1 MAHSLVDDE
10 IQSCIESAEPIT
22 IMLPWHQTPGRRKL
36 NMKKK
41 IMSMVIA
48 AAAMA
53 LSLVGCGV
61 DINSIGLP
69 PNVVMEKGETQQLEI
84 EYGTDDKAEQEKIAE
99 AASKL
104 TIEWTSSD
112 EEVVTVDATG
122 LITAVG
128 AGEADVTASAK
139 DVNISSTTHVKVVIT
154 PTGVEAPEALEL
166 VTNGENSKNLDAKI
180 VPEDATEVKLAYTSS
195 DESVATVD
203 ENGLVTAVADGEC
216 TITTYVVADAPATAE
231 TATQETAAVVT
242 DEEKPTGGENSEA
255 VATPDNLDAAFG
267 VVPEGLSATTKVTVT
282 TKVES
287 ITLDKTEGILNV
299 GNTVTIT
306 ATVAPEVAT
315 NPAVTWSSSDES
327 VATVD
332 ETGKITAVATG
343 NATITATSNS
353 DADVNATYDV
363 TVEEKKTPTY
373 TSNKTNYGSSASGSV
388 AAGGSA
394 TVTTPTVPAAPA
406 PDPTP
411 VQPSNPE
418 PAPAPAEPAPAPAEP
433 SQPSGGDGGSSG
445 GYDIPHDP
453 NGQPGSGID
462 WTQDGSNGDH
472 DGGCGNCD

>member
-128 AGEADVTASAK
+128 AGEADVMASAK

-154 PTGVEAPEALEL
+154 PTGVEAPETLEL
-166 VTNGENSKNLDAKI
+166 VTNGENSKHLDAKMT
-180 VPEDATEVKLAYTSS
+180 PEDATEVKLAYTSS

-242 DEEKPTGGENSEA
+242 DEETPTEGENSEA
-255 VATPDNLDAAFG
+255 TADSETVTVPDNLDAAFG
-267 VVPEGLSATTKVTVT
+267 VVSEELSATTKVIVT
-282 TKVES
+282 TKVEK
-287 ITLDKTEGILNV
+287 IELDKTEGILNV

-306 ATVAPEVAT
+306 ATVAPEEAT
-315 NPAVTWSSSDES
+315 NPAVTWSSSDAS

-343 NATITATSNS
+343 NATITATSEDDSSVSANYELTVQQKK
-353 DADVNATYDV
+353 AAAT
-363 TVEEKKTPTY
+363 TTK
-373 TSNKTNYGSSASGSV
+373 NNYSGSTS
-388 AAGGSA
+388 AGAS
-394 TVTTPTVPAAPA
+394 TVPSYTAPAQPVTPSAPAVETPAPAPA
-406 PDPTP
+406 PD
-411 VQPSNPE
+411 
-418 PAPAPAEPAPAPAEP
+418 PAPAPAEPA
-433 SQPSGGDGGSSG
+433 QPSGGDSGNSDGVVPGSTEDLDNEYRDFG
-445 GYDIPHDP
+445 TW
-453 NGQPGSGID
+453 SGID
-462 WTQDGSNGDH
+462 WTQGATRL
-472 DGGCGNCD
+472 